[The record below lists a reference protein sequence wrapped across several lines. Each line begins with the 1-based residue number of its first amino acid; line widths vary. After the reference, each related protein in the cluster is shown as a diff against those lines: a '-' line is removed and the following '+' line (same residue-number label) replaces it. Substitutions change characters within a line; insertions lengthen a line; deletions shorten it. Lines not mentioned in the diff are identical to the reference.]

1 MILGVSVLA
10 GILFSV
16 LCAKWYRKAWQPP
29 VFRHVWLVVVF
40 SLPQFL
46 AFYLPATRDIF
57 PNQLVAASLVISQ
70 LGLLAFCLLNW
81 QATGM
86 PLLALG
92 LLLNLVVILANGG
105 FMPIST
111 ETAAQLVP
119 ADVAARLP
127 VGERLGV
134 TKDILLAPEAIVF
147 PWLADRFVPPVWFL
161 YRFAFSAG
169 DVFIGLGAFIL
180 LAFPAGKEIS
190 LKKGNLSYVNQPDL

>member
-10 GILFSV
+10 GIFFSV
-16 LCAKWYRKAWQPP
+16 LCAKWHAKAWQPP
-29 VFRHVWLVVVF
+29 ALRHAWLVIVF
-40 SLPQFL
+40 FLPQFL

-70 LGLLAFCLLNW
+70 LGLLAFCLRNW
-81 QATGM
+81 RATGM

-105 FMPIST
+105 FMPISI
-111 ETAAQLVP
+111 ETVAQLVP
-119 ADVAARLP
+119 ADVVARLP

-147 PWLADRFVPPVWFL
+147 PWLADRFVPPVWFP

-169 DVFIGLGAFIL
+169 DVFIGLGAFII
-180 LAFPAGKEIS
+180 LAFPAGQEAS
-190 LKKGNLSYVNQPDL
+190 LTKGSFDYVNQSNL